1 MKCNQARPL
10 LSLYFDGELDAPQ
23 RAQVDMHLRTCPAC
37 AARLDDY
44 AQLGHE
50 IRALPR
56 IPAPAQLRAGVMG
69 QVADSRPAIGWGAR
83 LNRLGSTA
91 LFAAALLLLA
101 VGLVSLLRGF
111 SQDEQGPLALL
122 TSPASG
128 STGVS
133 VREPL
138 RITFNRPMDQD
149 SVVAALQVSPSV
161 ELAFAWQ
168 DKTLIAVPLDEWSP
182 ATVYTLTISL
192 GARDEHGRELDQ
204 PLHTTFDTIGAGGS
218 LAPIGR
224 LGHVWRGSFDG
235 PDGQLGFATQ
245 AERETWSAWQPF
257 ERGLLF
263 WQDNADKDLIL
274 ALFYG
279 ADNDHGSWRR
289 FDDDWR
295 KGDLEQAGHTPPPGL
310 LEPVRGFGRVWRDQ
324 LDGGPQGS
332 AALGW
337 AIVPEQGFAGLWQP
351 FERGLMLWNP
361 VDAQLYV
368 LLDNGSWQRFPDPWS
383 Q

>member
-1 MKCNQARPL
+1 MKCNKARPL

-23 RAQVDMHLRTCPAC
+23 RAQIKAHLHTCAAC

-50 IRALPR
+50 IQALPP
-56 IPAPAQLRAGVMG
+56 IPAPAQLRAGVMD
-69 QVADSRPAIGWGAR
+69 QVSAHRPAAGWGAR

-111 SQDEQGPLALL
+111 QQDEGPLVFLA
-122 TSPASG
+122 SPAS
-128 STGVS
+128 GVS

-138 RITFNRPMDQD
+138 RITFDRPMDQD
-149 SVVAALQVSPSV
+149 SVVAALQISPTV

-168 DKTLIAVPLDEWSP
+168 DQTLTAVPLDQWAP
-182 ATVYTLTISL
+182 ATVYTLSIGL
-192 GARDEHGRELDQ
+192 GARDEDGRKLAQ
-204 PLHTTFDTIGAGGS
+204 PFRATFDTSGAGGS

-235 PDGQLGFATQ
+235 PDGLLGFATADQ
-245 AERETWSAWQPF
+245 REAWSAWQPF

-263 WQDNADKDLIL
+263 WQDNPDDDLIL

-279 ADNDHGSWRR
+279 ADNDHGSWQP
-289 FDDDWR
+289 FSDDWR
-295 KGDLEQAGHTPPPGL
+295 QGDPEQVGYRPPPGL
-310 LEPVRGFGRVWRDQ
+310 LEPIRGFGRVWRDQ
-324 LDGGPQGS
+324 LGGGPEGS

-368 LLDNGSWQRFPDPWS
+368 LLDSGDWRRFSDPWNP
-383 Q
+383 